1 MAYGFITIN
10 HNPNNLNYPIDIA
23 MNVSEIMSKNVVS
36 VEMDDMLSEVKAIF
50 ENTRFHHLLVI
61 ENSKLMGIISDRDL
75 LKAISPN
82 VGTPAASKSDEASLN
97 KRVHQIMSRNP
108 ITLSADATVEDA
120 IEVFN
125 QNQVSCIPIVS
136 REQEAL
142 GILSWRDI
150 LKSLK

>member
-1 MAYGFITIN
+1 MI
-10 HNPNNLNYPIDIA
+10 
-23 MNVSEIMSKNVVS
+23 VSEIMSNNVVT
-36 VEMDDMLSEVKAIF
+36 VEMDDKLSEVKTIF

-61 ENSKLMGIISDRDL
+61 EDSKLMGIISDRDL

-82 VGTPAASKSDEASLN
+82 VGTLAASKSDEATLN
-97 KRVHQIMSRNP
+97 KKAHQIMTRKP

-120 IEVFN
+120 IEIFN
-125 QNQVSCIPIVS
+125 SSEVSCIPIVNHS
-136 REQEAL
+136 RKAL